1 VNISKLSLEQV
12 QALSA
17 SDRDDILV
25 RMSGK
30 DLGDYYFIVEDR
42 RKCHSEGHSVSHFM
56 MFLEDEPEKVAI
68 HQACSTMVEA
78 ALHYA
83 FAFVIDNCDGADAS
97 DPVVSARHNVLQEGL
112 RNLVK

>member
-1 VNISKLSLEQV
+1 MNISELNLKQL
-12 QALSA
+12 QALA
-17 SDRDDILV
+17 DEQRDDIMV

-30 DLGDYYFIVEDR
+30 SLGDYYFIIEDR
-42 RKCHSEGHSVSHFM
+42 SKWHIEGHSVSHFM

-68 HQACSTMVEA
+68 HEACSTMVEA

-83 FAFVIDNCDGADAS
+83 FAFVIDNCDGADGS
-97 DPVVSARHNVLQEGL
+97 DPVVSARHNVLQEAL